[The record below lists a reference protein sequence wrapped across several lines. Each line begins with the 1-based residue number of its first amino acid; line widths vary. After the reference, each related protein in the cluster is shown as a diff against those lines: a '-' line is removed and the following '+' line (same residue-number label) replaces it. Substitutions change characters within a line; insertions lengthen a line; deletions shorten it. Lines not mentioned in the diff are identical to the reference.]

1 MEKKIPNIE
10 NIYVTSRI
18 QLNFFFLLFY
28 VLCSQE
34 KKYYI
39 CISSETYKLV
49 IKFQSKMFQMAR
61 FKLAINRSH
70 F

>member
-18 QLNFFFLLFY
+18 QLNFFFLII
-28 VLCSQE
+28 LCSTFPR

-61 FKLAINRSH
+61 FKLAVNRSH